1 MIAVLEKTYTFD
13 RRHLIRHSYVVT
25 PSPTGEG
32 LGDVI
37 LSTTVLYKAK
47 VPAFHQSTAKRMA

>member
-1 MIAVLEKTYTFD
+1 MYTFD

-32 LGDVI
+32 LGNTI
-37 LSTTVLYKAK
+37 LLTTVLSKAK
-47 VPAFHQSTAKRMA
+47 ILTF